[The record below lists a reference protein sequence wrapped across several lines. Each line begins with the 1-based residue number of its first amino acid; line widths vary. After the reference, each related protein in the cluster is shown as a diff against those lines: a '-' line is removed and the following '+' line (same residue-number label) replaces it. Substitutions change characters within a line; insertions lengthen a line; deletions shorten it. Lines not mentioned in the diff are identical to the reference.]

1 MFGGL
6 KNKIVKA
13 LALRWMRGK
22 VESLRGKDKETTM
35 GKVLKFLDG
44 WKLVIAV
51 VALAGVNAWDQA
63 HNGHAGNVVAII
75 LSLLGYTPGA
85 DWLVIARDLGTHGL
99 AIVAILHKLVKAQRQ
114 VKAGSSV
121 SGTLSTEG
129 YVRKYVDDVL
139 AAPAAPAPIDTSQNA
154 TETDIDKA
162 AADKANTQ
170 KP

>member
-6 KNKIVKA
+6 KDKVVRA
-13 LALRWMRGK
+13 LALRWLRGK
-22 VESLRGKDKETTM
+22 VGSLRGKDKDTTM

-85 DWLVIARDLGTHGL
+85 DWLVVARDLGTHGL
-99 AIVAILHKLVKAQRQ
+99 AVVAIIHKVVKAQQQ

-121 SGTLSTEG
+121 SGALSTEG
-129 YVRKYVDDVL
+129 FVQKYVHDAVVSGQIPKD
-139 AAPAAPAPIDTSQNA
+139 PDP
-154 TETDIDKA
+154 
-162 AADKANTQ
+162 